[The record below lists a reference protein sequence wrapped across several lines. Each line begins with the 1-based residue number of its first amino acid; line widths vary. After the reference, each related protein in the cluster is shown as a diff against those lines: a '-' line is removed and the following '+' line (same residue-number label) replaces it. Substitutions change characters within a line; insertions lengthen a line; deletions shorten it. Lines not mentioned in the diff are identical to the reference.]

1 VSIQR
6 EPFEEMMRP
15 RIPLLYRY
23 ASARISDPHDANDIV
38 QETMLAAWK
47 GYDARNGQAS
57 VNAWLFGIVRNKIAD
72 YYRKRYRQPAE
83 RLDDSL
89 PASDELSGVETRL
102 DINGMLSGLSAGE
115 YETVYLLLVA
125 GLTYAET
132 AQVLG
137 IPEGTVK
144 SRLHAVRKKMRSMK
158 EQKANEH

>member
-1 VSIQR
+1 
-6 EPFEEMMRP
+6 MMRP

-23 ASARISDPHDANDIV
+23 ACARLSDPHDANDIV

-57 VNAWLFGIVRNKIAD
+57 VNAWLFGIARNKIAD
-72 YYRKRYRQPAE
+72 HYRKRYRQPAE
-83 RLDDSL
+83 GLNDNL
-89 PASDELSGVETRL
+89 PAYDEIGGAETRL
-102 DINGMLSGLSAGE
+102 DLNGMLSALSAGE

-132 AQVLG
+132 ARVLG

-158 EQKANEH
+158 EQTADER